1 MPRTHGYAP
10 KGKRC
15 FGLQEW
21 NAKGRI
27 NVIGALLG
35 GVMLTT
41 WLCDFN
47 VDSDVFHAW
56 IVHDLLPKLSPGAV
70 LIMDNATFHKRADTQ
85 QAISEAGHVLEYL
98 PPYSPDLNPIE
109 QKWAQAKAIRRRTQ
123 MTAEELF
130 KKQNWN
136 QI

>member
-1 MPRTHGYAP
+1 
-10 KGKRC
+10 
-15 FGLQEW
+15 
-21 NAKGRI
+21 
-27 NVIGALLG
+27 
-35 GVMLTT
+35 MLTT

-109 QKWAQAKAIRRRTQ
+109 QKWAQEKAIRRRTQ